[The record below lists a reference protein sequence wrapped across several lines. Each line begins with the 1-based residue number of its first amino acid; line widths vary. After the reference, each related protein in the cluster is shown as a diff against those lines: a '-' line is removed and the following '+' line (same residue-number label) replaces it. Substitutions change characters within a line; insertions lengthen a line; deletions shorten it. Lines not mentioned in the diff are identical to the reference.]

1 VILVPRTAVTAV
13 LELYHGNVSIHNHNG
28 RNKTISQIRKRF
40 TWPSLYA
47 DVDKWIKACGQC
59 VERKRVVLTQAR
71 YTLSTNVESAS
82 QRLCIDFVGPL
93 TTTKKKNS
101 YLLTMVNPFTRWAE
115 AFPVT
120 RNTALKTIACL
131 KKHISDHGTPAE
143 LLTDRGFLS
152 EELRVFLRSMGIR
165 HNCTAAYTPS
175 TNGSCEGF
183 HSYLAT
189 SLSALVNEQHSDW
202 DDKIPDALLAY
213 RTADLDGM
221 GISPFEATYGRPANL
236 PLDNVLRDPDDW
248 FVDEPVAPDEEA
260 ERLHEY
266 AAGVAEAS
274 IRNRAVIQS
283 GQQDRHERNKRQD
296 DGSRSA
302 PQYQKGQQVYLR
314 FPKGNFRVGRG
325 CTKFTKVNSGPY
337 TIETVMTTTSG
348 ATIYE
353 VRHNLTSH
361 FCKVGCGRMIPYEK
375 WVEPAGTSRPSTL
388 PGHIR
393 PAERKAKGAAAAP
406 QPRTESSSGQKPDE
420 ALREAVDDVEMAEA
434 AAGQPAATIIIDPAP
449 KLPQPAAPAIAAAA
463 DEREERKLGE
473 ALQLP
478 ERLDDA
484 QRPNTGRDQK
494 RKLEEVLHPAEL
506 NADAQRPKTGRDRQ
520 NEPPTEEAPRPAAK
534 PKPAAPKPP
543 SDYDRPVYVTTA
555 AGRRGRQRLNL
566 NYQRIWEPFAHPGS
580 R

>member
-1 VILVPRTAVTAV
+1 
-13 LELYHGNVSIHNHNG
+13 
-28 RNKTISQIRKRF
+28 
-40 TWPSLYA
+40 
-47 DVDKWIKACGQC
+47 
-59 VERKRVVLTQAR
+59 
-71 YTLSTNVESAS
+71 
-82 QRLCIDFVGPL
+82 
-93 TTTKKKNS
+93 
-101 YLLTMVNPFTRWAE
+101 M
-115 AFPVT
+115 T

-406 QPRTESSSGQKPDE
+406 QPQTESSSGQKPDE

-478 ERLDDA
+478 ELLDDAQRPNTGRDQKRKTTEALQLPELLDVAQRPNTGRDQKQKTTEALQLPEPLDVA